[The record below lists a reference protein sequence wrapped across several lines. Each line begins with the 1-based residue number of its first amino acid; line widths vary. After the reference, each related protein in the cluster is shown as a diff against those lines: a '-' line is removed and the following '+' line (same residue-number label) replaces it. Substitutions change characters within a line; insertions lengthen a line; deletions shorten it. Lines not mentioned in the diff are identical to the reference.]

1 MTEEE
6 KATLL
11 QRAKQYN
18 AEAILNE
25 AAKLL
30 SINKK
35 IKVEI
40 DDCEW
45 GFSKVTD
52 VLIFKIWYSV
62 NGNNVVINLIEGVFK
77 DFDRKS
83 DKDIGIKPGMSL
95 RQKVI
100 LRLAYVLYKHRE
112 D

>member
-1 MTEEE
+1 MTKEE

-40 DDCEW
+40 DDCE
-45 GFSKVTD
+45 
-52 VLIFKIWYSV
+52 
-62 NGNNVVINLIEGVFK
+62 
-77 DFDRKS
+77 
-83 DKDIGIKPGMSL
+83 
-95 RQKVI
+95 
-100 LRLAYVLYKHRE
+100 
-112 D
+112 

>member
-1 MTEEE
+1 
-6 KATLL
+6 
-11 QRAKQYN
+11 
-18 AEAILNE
+18 
-25 AAKLL
+25 
-30 SINKK
+30 
-35 IKVEI
+35 
-40 DDCEW
+40 
-45 GFSKVTD
+45 
-52 VLIFKIWYSV
+52 
-62 NGNNVVINLIEGVFK
+62 VINLIEGVFK